1 MLDRSH
7 GHNETEHDTRSP
19 FARYQQVF
27 ATQARGTMSRVAIVS
42 KDLNLRVLP
51 LSGHLKR
58 DQQKAQ
64 SWLEGHTAGPLS
76 LHCLPDTRFA

>member
-1 MLDRSH
+1 
-7 GHNETEHDTRSP
+7 
-19 FARYQQVF
+19 
-27 ATQARGTMSRVAIVS
+27 MSRVAIVS